1 MLSSSVRRVVSSA
14 TPTGLASALTSSAPR
29 AGAASVPV
37 FSYDIQRRFS
47 SSKPSRPDNK
57 ASDLVAGQSVTG
69 SAARSSRKSGTG
81 KRKSKAEAAAER
93 AALLEGFPYVPPTRH
108 ISQEALGLSS
118 FFSLHRPISITHTM
132 PRTVSDEQ
140 FASIFTPP
148 TPADKVSDTM
158 STLSS
163 TIGQLEVPMAELTIH
178 GSENQGMGND
188 MPRVEVRS
196 SEGNESNIYYQ
207 VENMSGEFT
216 PFRPPPLPTSASP
229 DTAIATDADADAYA
243 AESEVFVPVHPRN
256 RSYTA
261 AFTIE
266 ESTESNGQMRYS
278 VHSAR
283 ITDVEQSTRTSLNR
297 LLKELVRADVARGL
311 KSMYALSVR
320 RQRKLK
326 MKKKKYKKLMKR
338 TRNLR
343 QSLNRG

>member
-1 MLSSSVRRVVSSA
+1 
-14 TPTGLASALTSSAPR
+14 
-29 AGAASVPV
+29 
-37 FSYDIQRRFS
+37 
-47 SSKPSRPDNK
+47 
-57 ASDLVAGQSVTG
+57 
-69 SAARSSRKSGTG
+69 
-81 KRKSKAEAAAER
+81 
-93 AALLEGFPYVPPTRH
+93 
-108 ISQEALGLSS
+108 
-118 FFSLHRPISITHTM
+118 M
-132 PRTVSDEQ
+132 PRTVSNEQ

-163 TIGQLEVPMAELTIH
+163 TIGQLEVPMAELTIR
-178 GSENQGMGND
+178 GSDNQGMGND
-188 MPRVEVRS
+188 MPRFEVRNS
-196 SEGNESNIYYQ
+196 DGSESNIYYQ

-216 PFRPPPLPTSASP
+216 PFRPPPLPTSASA
-229 DTAIATDADADAYA
+229 DTAIAADADADASA
-243 AESEVFVPVHPRN
+243 AEAEALVPVHPRN

-266 ESTESNGQMRYS
+266 ESTESDGQMRYS

-283 ITDVEQSTRTSLNR
+283 ITDAEQSTRTSLNR
-297 LLKELVRADVARGL
+297 LVKKLVRADVARGL
-311 KSMYALSVR
+311 RSMYAISVR